1 MFIKAEKKIYKIY
14 HPFMPKILRKK
25 IETYKISL
33 NLIKGVNNKM
43 TTNNIHNGKDSV
55 ISS

>member
-25 IETYKISL
+25 NRNIQDIPQFD
-33 NLIKGVNNKM
+33 KGCQ
-43 TTNNIHNGKDSV
+43 
-55 ISS
+55 

>member
-25 IETYKISL
+25 IETYKIFL